1 MAKPIQYCK
10 VKNNSNNKKIKK
22 KEKYLLST
30 YYILASVLDT
40 GEING
45 E

>member
-10 VKNNSNNKKIKK
+10 VKKKIIKNFKK

-30 YYILASVLDT
+30 YYIMASVLDT